1 MNENIKLD
9 ILKADSQ
16 FIEQD
21 FYHWVKDVILE
32 LEEAWS
38 CQDIDLLKD
47 YETKELFEMHQEQLK
62 NMAQRQVQNIVKDIE
77 VKKIDIVG
85 YESKNDKDFIEIL
98 IDMTMIDYYQSLD
111 SHEILQGSQ
120 TKKRSVKYKIVLVK
134 DKNMVSDGFQT
145 LRSLSVC
152 PYCGAPIDLKKS
164 NHCEYCQRDIHARKS
179 CYKINELEIL
189 TLI

>member
-1 MNENIKLD
+1 MNENIKLN

-16 FIEQD
+16 FEEKD
-21 FYHWVKDVILE
+21 FYIWCQDVILE
-32 LEEAWS
+32 IEEAWS
-38 CQDIDLLKD
+38 CKDIDLLKS
-47 YETKELFEMHQEQLK
+47 YETKELFIIHQEQLK
-62 NMAQRQVQNIVKDIE
+62 NMVERHVQNIVKDID

-85 YESKNDKDFIEIL
+85 YESKNDMDCIETHVEL
-98 IDMTMIDYYQSLD
+98 ALIDYYQSLD

-120 TKKRSVKYKIVLVK
+120 IKKRSVKYRIVFVK
-134 DKNMVSDGFQT
+134 DRNMVSNGFQT
-145 LRSLSVC
+145 LRSLNVC

-164 NHCEYCQRDIHARKS
+164 NHCEYCQRDIHARQS

>member
-98 IDMTMIDYYQSLD
+98 IDMTMIDFYQSLD
-111 SHEILQGSQ
+111 GHEILQGSQ
-120 TKKRSVKYKIVLVK
+120 TKKRSVKYKVVLVK